1 MSDIE
6 NTNEVVENTAST
18 LLAGEPTTE
27 TVTQEIAIPEKFL
40 VDGKPDYNKLA
51 SSYLELEK
59 KIGSKIAPTDP
70 KEYAYEFKAADRFDT
85 EQVEAFKQKA
95 GELGFTRDQF
105 AAAMSIYE
113 DNVLALVDQYTQ
125 TPEKASAALKEAW
138 GDNYDA
144 NLKSAFAAFNTFGQD
159 IAIEEIGNN
168 PTVIK
173 LLANIGKQIGED
185 RGINNNATSKGTT
198 LSKLEIQELQAR
210 PDYWTNP
217 EVQKIVNTWYSET
230 YK

>member
-1 MSDIE
+1 M
-6 NTNEVVENTAST
+6 
-18 LLAGEPTTE
+18 
-27 TVTQEIAIPEKFL
+27 
-40 VDGKPDYNKLA
+40 
-51 SSYLELEK
+51 ELEK
-59 KIGSKIAPTDP
+59 KIGSKIAPSDP
-70 KEYAYEFKAADRFDT
+70 SEYAYEFKAADRFDA

-138 GDNYDA
+138 GQDYDA
-144 NLKSAFAAFNTFGQD
+144 NLKSAFAAYNAFGQD

-168 PTVIK
+168 PSVIK

-185 RGINNNATSKGTT
+185 RGINNNATSKGAAM
-198 LSKLEIQELQAR
+198 SKLEIQELQAR